1 MESKEILK
9 QIIQITGL
17 TQRDFAKQIK
27 TTEFQVS
34 HWLSGYRT
42 IRETRLK
49 EILTQFNLK
58 ITFEILA
65 Q

>member
-17 TQRDFAKQIK
+17 TQREFAKQIK

-42 IRETRLK
+42 IRENRLN

-58 ITFEILA
+58 INFEILA
-65 Q
+65 R

>member
-9 QIIQITGL
+9 QIIQTTGL
-17 TQRDFAKQIK
+17 TQREFAKQIK

-34 HWLSGYRT
+34 HWLSGYRN

-58 ITFEILA
+58 ISFEILA